1 MLRKDDLKKLK
12 QGLAEVGSKDQ
23 SIKEKKGK
31 IWILLPKQDC
41 LVTVT
46 KTNLLIQIS
55 MIDVF
60 LFFSPRKVHDRSIS
74 FNVTL
79 AKSIPSPLYNNTP
92 PQSYTVVPIT
102 MATLFFSRPGNS
114 IQ

>member
-1 MLRKDDLKKLK
+1 MLREEDIRKLK
-12 QGLAEVGSKDQ
+12 QGLAEVGSKKDQ
-23 SIKEKKGK
+23 SLNKRKGK

-79 AKSIPSPLYNNTP
+79 AKSIPSLLYNNTP
-92 PQSYTVVPIT
+92 PQSYT
-102 MATLFFSRPGNS
+102 GNS

>member
-60 LFFSPRKVHDRSIS
+60 FYFSLHK
-74 FNVTL
+74 
-79 AKSIPSPLYNNTP
+79 KSMVGVSAL
-92 PQSYTVVPIT
+92 
-102 MATLFFSRPGNS
+102 M
-114 IQ
+114 